1 MRIGIRREDKNEW
14 ERRVPLTP
22 EAVKILID
30 SGIEVFIQPSPI
42 RIFSDQEYI
51 DEGAVVTEDISS
63 CPVILAVKEIPL
75 DFFEKDKTYVFFSHT
90 IKGQEYN
97 MPLLRRMM
105 ELGNTLIDY
114 ESVTDEEGRRL
125 IFFGRQ
131 AGQAGM
137 IDSLWTLGKRL
148 EWEGVPNP
156 FGMIKMAHEYSSL
169 DAAKEHIGGIGASI
183 AKAGLPPI
191 LIPLIIGITGYGNVS
206 QGAQEIIDLLPCEE
220 ISPHEITRVLAK
232 SKKSMEKIFKII
244 FKEEDIVQPL
254 DPEESFNLQDYY
266 DNPRKYRSRFENYL
280 PYLTMLV
287 NCIYWED
294 KYPRL
299 VTKDYLKE
307 AFSAFK
313 APHLRVIGDISI
325 DIEGSVECSAKATDS
340 GNPVYVFNPIE
351 QTITDGWEG
360 FGPVIMAVDN
370 LPCEL
375 PREASQFFSQALTV
389 MIPRLLKAD
398 NSKPLDQSGLPE
410 ELQRAVILKN
420 GRLTDKYKYLEQFL

>member
-22 EAVKILID
+22 EAVKILVEE
-30 SGIEVFIQPSPI
+30 GIEVFIQPSPI

-51 DEGAVVTEDISS
+51 DEGAVLTDDLSS

-75 DFFEKDKTYVFFSHT
+75 EFFEKDKTYVFFSHT
-90 IKGQEYN
+90 IKGQDYN
-97 MPLLRRMM
+97 MPLLERMM

-156 FGMIKMAHEYSSL
+156 FSAIKMAHEYSSL
-169 DAAKEHIGGIGASI
+169 DAAKEHIAGIGRI
-183 AKAGLPPI
+183 LENKGLPPMVT
-191 LIPLIIGITGYGNVS
+191 PLVAGITGYGNVS
-206 QGAQEIIDLLPCEE
+206 QGAQEILGLLPVEE
-220 ISPHEITRVLAK
+220 ISPSEILKVQAK
-232 SKKSMEKIFKII
+232 SKAAVNHIYKIV
-244 FKEEDIVQPL
+244 FKEKDLVQPL
-254 DPEESFNLQDYY
+254 DSEQVFDLQDYY
-266 DNPRKYRSRFENYL
+266 SHPRKYRSCFENYL

-325 DIEGSVECSAKATDS
+325 DIEGSVECSLKATDS
-340 GNPVYVFNPIE
+340 GNPVYVYNPIE
-351 QTITDGWEG
+351 KTITDGWEG

-375 PREASQFFSQALTV
+375 PREASQFFSRALTA
-389 MIPRLLKAD
+389 MIPQLAGAD

-410 ELQRAVILKN
+410 ELQRAVILKD